1 MAYWKIAVPLGALG
15 LTALLFA
22 AVLEIPLAGKAA
34 TQAAANP
41 AAVRIDNFNFT
52 PLTLVIAPGTTVT
65 WTNADDTPHT
75 VREKDG
81 KFKSAAL
88 DTDDTFSQTFTAP
101 GEYEYFC
108 PIHPRRLERSSSNP
122 PGNHRD
128 SRPDLARPAI
138 EDPNAIQPMPR
149 RRVS

>member
-1 MAYWKIAVPLGALG
+1 MAYWKTAVPLGALG

-22 AVLEIPLAGKAA
+22 AVIEAPLAGETA
-34 TQAAANP
+34 TQAAANA

-52 PLTLVIAPGTTVT
+52 PLALVVAPGTTVT

-101 GEYEYFC
+101 GEYQYFC
-108 PIHPRRLERSSSNP
+108 SIHPRMVGKIVVKRAGKSS
-122 PGNHRD
+122 
-128 SRPDLARPAI
+128 
-138 EDPNAIQPMPR
+138 
-149 RRVS
+149 